1 MPQPL
6 EDAIHQA
13 EQFIVE
19 GEQRCTRVLMLMAR
33 QAAHGWDTTHTEALL
48 RHFDDSLAC
57 IHAYRRTLF
66 RSQP

>member
-19 GEQRCTRVLMLMAR
+19 GEQRCTRLLMLMAR

-48 RHFDDSLAC
+48 KCFDDNLAR
-57 IHAYRRTLF
+57 IHAYRTALL
-66 RSQP
+66 RSLP